1 MNIYRYSFVCK
12 CPSDGTQVQYDL
24 EITSPDKIL
33 AEDIRAICDAGPS
46 HQEELANKLAPLGG
60 RQVMKAHHM
69 GVEIE
74 TIRP

>member
-1 MNIYRYSFVCK
+1 MNIYRYSFISK
-12 CPSDGTQVQYDL
+12 CPSDGTEVQYNL
-24 EITSPDKIL
+24 EITSPGKIL

-46 HQEELANKLAPLGG
+46 HHEELANKLAPLGG
-60 RQVMKAHHM
+60 RQVMKARHM